1 MRIVLLGNTLN
12 PIKKDGLITG
22 YAMASD
28 DLMRSLITYSSAEK
42 IYCTYEPMQYQI
54 ERLEEFANEKCEFIN
69 EYDLLF
75 YGIENMPDADILCSV
90 KEDAVPLLYFR
101 ESMKKNIP
109 LTFVLH
115 GIAEQ
120 HLIIDFFYY
129 MLYMPFREYDA
140 VICTSEAVRRTVEK
154 IFLRLEQTLPNAK
167 RRIRLEKAALGVD
180 TDYFCP
186 MDKIECRRRNG
197 ISENAFVILWF
208 GRFSDIFKADLHPL
222 LHTFKKL
229 LKVNPKKKLLLLLV
243 GSEDGNF
250 RYAEILK
257 KDISELGIGANTKL
271 MFNHEISD
279 RAEIYNAADVFTSP
293 IDNIQETFG
302 LTPLEAMS
310 CGIPQVVS
318 DWDGYR
324 DTVDN
329 GKTGFLIDT
338 FWCDCMDDISKA
350 DYLPFNRNN
359 RHLIH
364 KILAVRSTVV
374 DCGEYFDKLNLLVND
389 DELRKKMSEKS
400 RKRAVEKF
408 SLQCSVISMEKI
420 WNRLLD
426 IAKNTRTEFLDEIP
440 VVDYCNDFESY
451 PTKFIDDSDTFI
463 LTELGAYVDY
473 DKLPFHRHFMENID
487 ESKLPL
493 KILQCIERNNKM
505 TVKEL
510 AEFFQDYTV
519 FQIKRSLMF
528 LFKYDL
534 ISILK

>member
-12 PIKKDGLITG
+12 PIKKGGLITG

-28 DLMRSLITYSSAEK
+28 DLMRSLISYSSAEK

-54 ERLEEFANEKCEFIN
+54 ERLKEFANKKCEFIN

-75 YGIENMPDADILCSV
+75 YGVENMPDADILCSV

-109 LTFVLH
+109 ITFVLH

-154 IFLRLEQTLPNAK
+154 IFLRLEQTLPHAK

-180 TDYFCP
+180 TEYFRP

-197 ISENAFVILWF
+197 ISDDAFVILWF

-229 LKVNPKKKLLLLLV
+229 IDENPKKKLLLLLV
-243 GSEDGNF
+243 GSEDRSFG
-250 RYAEILK
+250 YAEMLEK
-257 KDISELGIGANTKL
+257 NISALGIAANTKL

-324 DTVDN
+324 ETVDN
-329 GKTGFLIDT
+329 GGTGFLIDT
-338 FWCDCMDDISKA
+338 FWSDCMDDISEA
-350 DYLPFNRNN
+350 DFLPFNRNN
-359 RHLIH
+359 RRLIH
-364 KILAVRSTVV
+364 RILSVRSTVI

-389 DELRKKMSEKS
+389 DELRQKMSEKS
-400 RKRAVEKF
+400 RKRAVETF
-408 SLQCSVISMEKI
+408 SLQCSVMAMEKI

-426 IAKNTRTEFLDEIP
+426 IAKNTSEEFLDEIP
-440 VVDYCNDFESY
+440 MVDYCNDFESY
-451 PTKFIDDSDTFI
+451 PTKFVDDNDMFV
-463 LTELGAYVDY
+463 LTEFGTRVDY
-473 DKLPFHRHFMENID
+473 DKLPFHRHFMECID
-487 ESKLPL
+487 ESQLPL
-493 KILQCIERNNKM
+493 KILHYIKRNKKM
-505 TVKEL
+505 TIKEL
-510 AEFFQDYTV
+510 KEFFHDYTI
-519 FQIKRSLMF
+519 FQIKHSVMF